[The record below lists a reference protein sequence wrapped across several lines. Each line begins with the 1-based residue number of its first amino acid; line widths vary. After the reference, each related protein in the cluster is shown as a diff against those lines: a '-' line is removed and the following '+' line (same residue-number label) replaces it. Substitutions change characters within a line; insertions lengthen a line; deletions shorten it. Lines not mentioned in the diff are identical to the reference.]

1 METIVLKNWKFILSE
16 RTKGTKRIRKGF
28 KKILSGKSNFLDVA
42 SLGSAFL
49 IGNRENSDYGR
60 RSTDI
65 LEIRLAENGL
75 LSFRSINNIYLLN
88 PEDGYLV

>member
-1 METIVLKNWKFILSE
+1 METIMLRKWRFILSE
-16 RTKGTKRIRKGF
+16 KTKGTKRIRKGF

-49 IGNRENSDYGR
+49 IGNKGDSDYGR

-65 LEIRLAENGL
+65 LEIRLAENGM